1 MLPPPYLNLS
11 WNIFAPTPSTGFG
24 SPRLAPMLGSPS
36 MSPISLPIVP
46 GQPTGLFVGQ
56 WIYSTH
62 SRPTCLV
69 PLLTPRVV
77 SLLLCCRS
85 TITTSSSTFAVSWLA
100 LLAHPLNPPCSL
112 LVAYPLFCCCSYQD
126 LGCSTIGAWTF
137 LSPSI
142 SMLFLGD
149 CLPAGR
155 NNPAHGLLRAASK
168 RFLGTSDTKRA
179 MLT

>member
-1 MLPPPYLNLS
+1 MLPSPYLNLS

-112 LVAYPLFCCCSYQD
+112 LVAYPPLLLLQLPRPWLLHHWCLD
-126 LGCSTIGAWTF
+126 LPIPLHLHALPWR
-137 LSPSI
+137 
-142 SMLFLGD
+142 
-149 CLPAGR
+149 LPACR
-155 NNPAHGLLRAASK
+155 WK
-168 RFLGTSDTKRA
+168 
-179 MLT
+179 